1 MQLLLPAG
9 ANTEAADKVLL
20 MIHYCMAVYT
30 FCSPISHIGR
40 VTETDIQTVFY
51 EWIHFIAMYI
61 AFWILG
67 TE

>member
-1 MQLLLPAG
+1 
-9 ANTEAADKVLL
+9 